1 MSSSDSSGPKAAVPS
16 GSSRSRHAGP
26 PAIGWAGWLLAV
38 LTLITGLATGA
49 WATQHWL
56 GRQIQARH
64 LAQQQTLQN
73 EFQRVR
79 ADLITQQTRADTLA
93 GQLVV
98 ERSTL
103 QGLQEALQKAQQE
116 LGVERDKVAF
126 YEQLIPPG
134 PQGAVVVR
142 ALDIEPQ
149 GPILRYRAV
158 LMHNARQ
165 QQPFVGRLQF
175 IARGTR
181 QGKSTELEL
190 LPARSP
196 AVSAQQTKAASQA
209 ASAFGPAG
217 NTVVQQ
223 ASGNSA
229 DLSGNNNL
237 LSVSFEQFQRSTG
250 LLQLP
255 PDFLPDQ
262 VTLNVLE
269 GDTVRASR
277 SVKLDAQASD

>member
-16 GSSRSRHAGP
+16 GSGRSRPAGP

-38 LTLITGLATGA
+38 LTLIAGLAAGA

-56 GRQIQARH
+56 GRQIQERH
-64 LAQQQTLQN
+64 LAQQQMLQK
-73 EFQRVR
+73 EFERVR

-181 QGKSTELEL
+181 QGKTTEIEL
-190 LPARSP
+190 LPARSS
-196 AVSAQQTKAASQA
+196 AVSAES
-209 ASAFGPAG
+209 
-217 NTVVQQ
+217 
-223 ASGNSA
+223 
-229 DLSGNNNL
+229 SGNNNL

-277 SVKLDAQASD
+277 SVKLGAQASD